1 MKSKLHPDDIWVFA
15 YGSLMWNP
23 GFAVEESRPA
33 LLRGYHR
40 AFCMWSTSYRGTA
53 DSPGLVLGLDRGGA
67 CRGLAIRIGAHRKDE
82 ILKYLI
88 ARETPP
94 DDDVYAFRPVPVEFE
109 DGTRVDAHAFIANR
123 ANAKYAGKL
132 SLEKTAR
139 VVAAAC
145 GKRGTCRDYLA
156 NTVRHLDELGVADGP
171 LHALLRRVEALCYD
185 QDKPKREK
193 QREAH
198 KL

>member
-1 MKSKLHPDDIWVFA
+1 MKSKLHPDDAWVFA

-23 GFAVEESRPA
+23 GFAVEEARPA

-67 CRGLAIRIGAHRKDE
+67 CRGLAVRIGAHRKAE
-82 ILKYLI
+82 ILEYLI

-94 DDDVYAFRPVPVEFE
+94 GDHVYDFRPVRVRFE
-109 DGTRVDAHAFIANR
+109 DGTQVTAHAFLVDR
-123 ANAKYAGKL
+123 ASPKYAGKL
-132 SLEKTAR
+132 SIEQTAR

-145 GKRGTCRDYLA
+145 GQRGTCRDYLA

-171 LHALLRRVEALCYD
+171 LHALLRQVEALCYD
-185 QDKPKREK
+185 RDKPKREK
-193 QREAH
+193 QREAR